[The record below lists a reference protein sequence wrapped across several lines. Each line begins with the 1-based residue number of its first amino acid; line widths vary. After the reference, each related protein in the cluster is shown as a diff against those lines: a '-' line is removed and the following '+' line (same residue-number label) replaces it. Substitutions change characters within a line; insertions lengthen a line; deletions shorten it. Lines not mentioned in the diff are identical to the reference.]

1 MYGIKRGLFS
11 NEAGVGSA
19 PNASASA
26 DVSHPVKQGLV
37 QMLSVFIDTIVI
49 CSASAFMCM
58 CSGVEPTEE
67 LSGAP
72 YIQEALRVTLG
83 NFGPVFITVAMVL
96 FAFTTMLGNLFYVE
110 KGLSH
115 VLGHF
120 PGKTFRYIYYVIASL
135 IIFVGAGLSAG
146 MLWDFADITM
156 GFMTIINIPEILIL
170 SKYAVR
176 CLNDYTAQRKAGKDP
191 VFKAKDIGID
201 AATDYWN
208 EG

>member
-1 MYGIKRGLFS
+1 MQRIAGAALDFLVVSAMATIKLS
-11 NEAGVGSA
+11 VVMQNW
-19 PNASASA
+19 
-26 DVSHPVKQGLV
+26 QGL
-37 QMLSVFIDTIVI
+37 LLLILCGTIF
-49 CSASAFMCM
+49 A
-58 CSGVEPTEE
+58 
-67 LSGAP
+67 
-72 YIQEALRVTLG
+72 
-83 NFGPVFITVAMVL
+83 VAMVF
-96 FAFTTMLGNLFYVE
+96 FAFTTLLGNLFYVE
-110 KGLSH
+110 KALSH

-156 GFMTIINIPEILIL
+156 GFMTIINIPVILIL